1 MQPVPTRE
9 SPPTFRDKHLIV
21 DLREQLVILDGE
33 NVRLTP
39 IQYRLFSLLVDHAGV
54 VVTRPV
60 LLM

>member
-1 MQPVPTRE
+1 
-9 SPPTFRDKHLIV
+9 V

-54 VVTRPV
+54 VVLDRFS
-60 LLM
+60 